1 MGNGAARVVRPVR
14 ARPFEHQQ
22 LPAGTELLSL
32 DVFDTLLWRRVAKPT
47 DAFEVLGQRLAD
59 DGFLAAG
66 CTPALFSQL
75 RIRAET
81 LARLQEKA
89 RSESLEVT
97 IWQIYEQ
104 FPEDAVA
111 NVDRKDLV
119 ELELGCEHD
128 LTVADLQIVEWC
140 LRTSEAHGI
149 PIVATS
155 NTYFSAGQL
164 RQLCDRPSMA
174 DLPIQEFFS
183 SSDHGTG
190 KAQDLFLEVAR
201 RMHVD
206 PVHILH
212 IGDDEDADVVS
223 AEAAGVQGL
232 HYGLTEDDELST
244 VLEREGI
251 VGEPA
256 HMSRWSNTRHGDHGL
271 TALRTRMFLKLHDPA
286 RPAAQDVC
294 TLAGATVFGP
304 VLAGFAEWVHGRA
317 SALGV
322 TKLLCPMREG
332 RYLKHLL
339 DGAAGYLGSDLPS
352 EVFWTSREACARA
365 SIFDGSREELM
376 AAFTNRRGETPLERL
391 AESIGLPP
399 GSVSEFDRTIFED
412 REDDQERVGDLES
425 ASKGRCERFLE
436 FVAGRPDL
444 VAMAQER
451 SEQRRRSLVNH
462 VKAAIGDA
470 QDVALVD
477 VGWSGSVQS
486 ALAKIL
492 AREDIEVRLQGLY
505 MVNTSATLDKLLAGS
520 HIEAFLGDAGSAP
533 EDMRPILRSPEL
545 IEQSCMSDDG
555 SLLQIEDDGTPLLE
569 TNLIPTWQAQQREL
583 VQEGVAAFQHAWA
596 VHRLEAPAHAPSL
609 TTAHRQLL
617 RILSR
622 FVGYPTAEE
631 AKVFG
636 RWRHEQN
643 YGSGAVEPLIS
654 TTYLQFLR
662 HMSAEQLVE
671 LPFDELYWIGGAAAL
686 CGDAMGAA
694 AYALMTGGCAP
705 GAFVTEVPAGDAKI
719 YFDYGSGYSEQNSVP
734 VEFAANPIGL
744 SFVEWTGRA
753 GRIRRIRID
762 PTDTEALLRL
772 DFLAVTVLDERGNE
786 DFAYRWTPDQ
796 GVDSLIIVGAQ
807 TLRDCYLYLDTNDP
821 QIHVELPTEASP
833 DSTVSVQM
841 AGEYLLAPAGL
852 LTTLARSLDALP

>member
-1 MGNGAARVVRPVR
+1 MGTGAPKAVRPVR
-14 ARPFEHQQ
+14 ARPFEYQQ
-22 LPAGTELLSL
+22 LPPGTEVLSL

-47 DAFEVLGQRLAD
+47 DAFEILGQRLAE

-66 CTPALFSQL
+66 CTPALFAQL

-81 LARLQEKA
+81 LARVRENA
-89 RSESLEVT
+89 RSKSLEVN

-111 NVDRKDLV
+111 TIDHKDLV
-119 ELELGCEHD
+119 ELELRAERD
-128 LTVADLQIVEWC
+128 LTVVDLQIVDWC
-140 LRTSEAHGI
+140 LRTTETRGI

-183 SSDHGTG
+183 SSDQGTG
-190 KAQDLFLEVAR
+190 KAQGLFLEVAR
-201 RMHVD
+201 RMRVD
-206 PVHILH
+206 PERILH

-223 AEAAGVQGL
+223 AEAVGVQGL
-232 HYGLTEDDELST
+232 HYGLTEDDDLSA

-251 VGEPA
+251 DGETA
-256 HMSRWSNTRHGDHGL
+256 HMSRWCDARDGDHGL
-271 TALRTRMFLKLHDPA
+271 TALRTRMFLKLQDPA
-286 RPAAQDVC
+286 RPTAHDVC
-294 TLAGATVFGP
+294 TLTGATVLGP
-304 VLAGFAEWVHGRA
+304 VLTGFAEWVHDRA
-317 SALGV
+317 GALGV

-339 DGAAGYLGSDLPS
+339 DGAAGYLGSELTS

-365 SIFDGSREELM
+365 SIFDGSRDELM
-376 AAFTNRRGETPLERL
+376 AAFTNRRGETPLEQL

-399 GSVSEFDRTIFED
+399 GSVHDFDRSPVE
-412 REDDQERVGDLES
+412 ERDEEQPVSDLEAAS
-425 ASKGRCERFLE
+425 AGRAERFLE

-444 VAMAQER
+444 VTLAQAT
-451 SEQRRRSLVNH
+451 SERRRRALVAH
-462 VKAAIGDA
+462 VKAAIGEA
-470 QDVALVD
+470 EDVALVD

-492 AREDIEVRLQGLY
+492 TREDIAVRLHGLY
-505 MVNTSATLDKLLAGS
+505 MVNTSATLDKLLSGD
-520 HIEAFLGDAGSAP
+520 HMEAFLGDAGSAP
-533 EDMRPILRSPEL
+533 YDMRAILRSPEV
-545 IEQSCMSDDG
+545 IEQTCMSDEG

-569 TNLIPTWQAQQREL
+569 DNLIPTWQAEQREL
-583 VQEGVAAFQHAWA
+583 VQGGVAAFQHAWA
-596 VHRLEAPAHAPSL
+596 VHRLEGPAHAPAL
-609 TTAHRQLL
+609 TSAQPQLL

-643 YGSGAVEPLIS
+643 YGSDAVEPLI
-654 TTYLQFLR
+654 TTSSLRYLR
-662 HMSAEQLVE
+662 HMTAQQLVD

-694 AYALMTGGCAP
+694 AYALMTSACSP
-705 GAFVTEVPAGDAKI
+705 DAFVTEVPAGDAKI
-719 YFDYGSGYSEQNSVP
+719 YFDYGAGYLEENSVP
-734 VEFAANPIGL
+734 VELAANPIGL

-772 DFLAVTVLDERGNE
+772 DSLDVTVRDENGQQT
-786 DFAYRWTPDQ
+786 FSYRWRPDE
-796 GVDSLIIVGAQ
+796 GVDRLVVVGARP
-807 TLRDCYLYLDTNDP
+807 LRDSYLYLDSNDP
-821 QIHVELPTEASP
+821 QIHVELPTEAPP
-833 DSTVSVQM
+833 DGIVSVQM
-841 AGEYLLAPAGL
+841 ACEYLFAPAAL
-852 LTTLARSLDALP
+852 LTRLARSLDDPL

>member
-1 MGNGAARVVRPVR
+1 MGNGAAEAVQPVR

-22 LPAGTELLSL
+22 LPPGTELLSL
-32 DVFDTLLWRRVAKPT
+32 DIFDTLLWRRVAKPT
-47 DAFEVLGQRLAD
+47 DLFEILGQRLAD

-66 CTPALFSQL
+66 CTPALFAQL

-81 LARLQEKA
+81 LARLRENA
-89 RSESLEVT
+89 RSESLEVS
-97 IWQIYEQ
+97 IWQIYQQ

-111 NVDRKDLV
+111 SVDHKDLV
-119 ELELGCEHD
+119 ELELRCERD

-140 LRTSEAHGI
+140 LRTTEAHGI

-155 NTYFSAGQL
+155 NTYFSASQL

-190 KAQDLFLEVAR
+190 KAQGLFLEVAR
-201 RMHVD
+201 QMHVA
-206 PVHILH
+206 PEHILH
-212 IGDDEDADVVS
+212 IGDDEDADVIS
-223 AEAAGVQGL
+223 AEAAGVLGL
-232 HYGLTEDDELST
+232 HYGLAEEDDLSD

-251 VGEPA
+251 AGPPT
-256 HMSRWSNTRHGDHGL
+256 HMSSWCDARQGDHGL
-271 TALRTRMFLKLHDPA
+271 TALRTRLFLKLQDPA
-286 RPAAQDVC
+286 RPAANDVC

-304 VLAGFAEWVHGRA
+304 VLTGFAEWVHDRA
-317 SALGV
+317 ATLGL

-339 DGAAGYLGSDLPS
+339 DGAAGYLGSELPA
-352 EVFWTSREACARA
+352 EVVWVSREACARA
-365 SIFDGSREELM
+365 SIFDGSRAELM

-399 GSVSEFDRTIFED
+399 ESVTDFDRSYFDE
-412 REDDQERVGDLES
+412 RDDEEPIGDLAS
-425 ASKGRCERFLE
+425 AKTGRSERFLE

-444 VAMAQER
+444 VAIAQER
-451 SEQRRRSLVNH
+451 SERRRRALVGH

-470 QDVALVD
+470 DDVALVD
-477 VGWSGSVQS
+477 VGWSGSVQT
-486 ALAKIL
+486 ALANIL
-492 AREDIEVRLQGLY
+492 AREDIAVRLHGLY
-505 MVNTSATLDKLLAGS
+505 MINTSATLDKLLSGN
-520 HIEAFLGDAGSAP
+520 HMEAFLGDAGSAP
-533 EDMRPILRSPEL
+533 GDMRPILRSPEL

-555 SLLQIEDDGTPLLE
+555 SVLEIDEDGTPLLQ
-569 TNLIPTWQAQQREL
+569 NRLIPSWQVEQREL
-583 VQEGVAAFQHAWA
+583 VQEGVVAFQHAWA
-596 VHRLEAPAHAPSL
+596 VHRLEGPANAPSL
-609 TTAHRQLL
+609 TSAQRQLL

-643 YGSGAVEPLIS
+643 YGSSAIEPLIS
-654 TTYLQFLR
+654 TTYLRFLR

-686 CGDAMGAA
+686 CGDAMGGA
-694 AYALMTGGCAP
+694 AYALLTGACAP
-705 GAFVTEVPAGDAKI
+705 GTFLTEVPAGDAKI
-719 YFDYGSGYSEQNSVP
+719 YFDYGGGYSEENSVP
-734 VEFAANPIGL
+734 VEIAANPLGL

-753 GRIRRIRID
+753 GRIRRLRID

-772 DFLAVTVLDERGNE
+772 DLLAVTVRDENGKE
-786 DFAYRWTPDQ
+786 SFSSYWTPDR
-796 GVDSLIIVGAQ
+796 GVEGLILVGAR
-807 TLRDCYLYLDTNDP
+807 TLHDSYLYLDTNDP
-821 QIHVELPTEASP
+821 QIHVELPEEASP
-833 DSTVSVQM
+833 DSTVTVQL
-841 AGEYLLAPAGL
+841 AGEYLFAPAGL
-852 LTTLARSLDALP
+852 LTTLARSLDDLP